1 MGRQGRHRNVSF
13 LLTVVYKNVTIE
25 LTNINKHMNKY
36 TKWYNNICKRGQTR
50 VIEGYT
56 EKHHIIPESF
66 YSIRK
71 RKGPSGWIIGDS
83 DAIENITHLTD
94 REHELVHY
102 LLTKIHKDNKQAYFK
117 VLKAYEM
124 RSMVNTRQEGKRYFS
139 SRRLAGVRAE
149 RARLQSESMK
159 GEGNP
164 NYGISRTAEQKEEH
178 SKKITGRKQ
187 PVHEKEKQ
195 KAAWIKRKNDGI
207 ERKPYSEEYKLERSK
222 MYSGEGNPNYGKSHS
237 AETIA
242 KMSEKA
248 TGRKQSEETKQKK
261 ADAVRGSKREKK
273 LCPHCDQHVAV
284 NGYARWH
291 GDNCKK
297 AIIQ

>member
-1 MGRQGRHRNVSF
+1 MGSYRKAPQGAF
-13 LLTVVYKNVTIE
+13 LLTFVYKNVIVE
-25 LTNINKHMNKY
+25 LTNINKYMNKY
-36 TKWYNNICKRGQTR
+36 TKWYNNICKRGQNR

-71 RKGPSGWIIGDS
+71 RKGPSGWIVGDS

-94 REHELVHY
+94 REHELAHY

-124 RSMVNTRQEGKRYFS
+124 RSMVNSNQEGKRYFS

-149 RARLQSESMK
+149 RAKLQSEAMK

-164 NYGISRTAEQKEEH
+164 NYGKKWTDEQKEDQRQKVIGNMLTKEQHEKLIKNITGKRKPAITAEH
-178 SKKITGRKQ
+178 RASLKANHKSKQANFDGSLSEETRKRIGDKLRGRKQ
-187 PVHEKEKQ
+187 TEEEK
-195 KAAWIKRKNDGI
+195 
-207 ERKPYSEEYKLERSK
+207 LVRSLAN
-222 MYSGEGNPNYGKSHS
+222 MGK
-237 AETIA
+237 
-242 KMSEKA
+242 
-248 TGRKQSEETKQKK
+248 
-261 ADAVRGSKREKK
+261 KREKK

-284 NGYARWH
+284 NGYTRWH
-291 GDNCKK
+291 GDKCKLK
-297 AIIQ
+297 P

>member
-1 MGRQGRHRNVSF
+1 MGRQERHRNVSF
-13 LLTVVYKNVTIE
+13 LLTFVYKNVIVE

-94 REHELVHY
+94 REHELAHY

-149 RARLQSESMK
+149 RAKLQSESMK

-164 NYGISRTAEQKEEH
+164 NYGKKWTDEQKEEQRQKVIGNTLTKEQH
-178 SKKITGRKQ
+178 EKLVKNITGKKKSPITAEHRASLKANHRSKQADFDGSLSEETRKRIGDKLRGRKQ
-187 PVHEKEKQ
+187 TEEEK
-195 KAAWIKRKNDGI
+195 
-207 ERKPYSEEYKLERSK
+207 LVRSLAN
-222 MYSGEGNPNYGKSHS
+222 MGK
-237 AETIA
+237 
-242 KMSEKA
+242 
-248 TGRKQSEETKQKK
+248 
-261 ADAVRGSKREKK
+261 KREKK
-273 LCPHCDQHVAV
+273 LCVHCDQHVAV
-284 NGYARWH
+284 NGYARFH
-291 GDNCKK
+291 GDKCKLK
-297 AIIQ
+297 P

>member
-13 LLTVVYKNVTIE
+13 LLTFVCKNVTVE

-36 TKWYNNICKRGQTR
+36 TKWYNNICQRGQTR
-50 VIEGYT
+50 IIEGYT

-94 REHELVHY
+94 REHELAHY

-124 RSMVNTRQEGKRYFS
+124 RSMVNSNQTGKRYFS

-149 RARLQSESMK
+149 RAKLQSESMK

-164 NYGISRTAEQKEEH
+164 NYGKKWTDEQKEEQRQKVIGNTLTKEQH
-178 SKKITGRKQ
+178 EKLVKNITGKKKSPITLEHRASLKANHRSKQ
-187 PVHEKEKQ
+187 ADFDGSHSELTKEKMRQ
-195 KAAWIKRKNDGI
+195 
-207 ERKPYSEEYKLERSK
+207 
-222 MYSGEGNPNYGKSHS
+222 
-237 AETIA
+237 
-242 KMSEKA
+242 KA

-273 LCPHCDQHVAV
+273 LCPHCDQHIAV
-284 NGYARWH
+284 NGYARFH
-291 GDNCKK
+291 GDKCKHK
-297 AIIQ
+297 PQQGEVK